1 MHEMKFGKDFTIT
14 TFKCITEPLK
24 ETDEVYVVSAEGK
37 IYKWDNTVTELT
49 DKYLEHFKEVSADVC
64 PVFNTQDRSCDLSVP
79 FIDIVAKE
87 ATDLKIK
94 YESNSK
100 NPFKTES
107 FLLDHFINKCDLF
120 PNNWEKVTLDD
131 NLTDIAEWVI
141 NVNKDIVI
149 PLIPE
154 EYRYLQ
160 DNNSCFKQVL
170 VSVLTL
176 SINDDNVNKLLAIT
190 KAVKDH
196 CDDLKA
202 AKVSKKSSATKDD
215 EKSDEA

>member
-14 TFKCITEPLK
+14 TFKCIVEPLK

-64 PVFNTQDRSCDLSVP
+64 PVFDTQDHSCDQTVS

-120 PNNWEKVTLDD
+120 PNNWEKVTLGD
-131 NLTDIAEWVI
+131 NIADIAEWVI
-141 NVNKDIVI
+141 NVNKDLVI
-149 PLIPE
+149 PLIPK
-154 EYRYLQ
+154 EYRDLQ
-160 DNNSCFKQVL
+160 DNAIYFKQVL

-176 SINDDNVNKLLAIT
+176 SIYDENINKLIAIT

-196 CDDLKA
+196 CDKLKA
-202 AKVSKKSSATKDD
+202 AKEANKSSVTKAEEKAD
-215 EKSDEA
+215 ES

>member
-1 MHEMKFGKDFTIT
+1 MNEMRVYDDNRGITFNIIIELLKD
-14 TFKCITEPLK
+14 
-24 ETDEVYVVSAEGK
+24 TDRLYIVSDDGK
-37 IYKWDNTVTELT
+37 IYKRNNTVTAGKS
-49 DKYLEHFKEVSADVC
+49 DYLENFIEVSAVDC
-64 PVFNTQDRSCDLSVP
+64 PVFNTTSCSDPNVP

-87 ATDLKIK
+87 ATELKIK
-94 YESNSK
+94 YESSSK

-131 NLTDIAEWVI
+131 NLTNIAEWVI
-141 NVNKDIVI
+141 NVNKDLVI
-149 PLIPE
+149 PLIPQ
-154 EYRYLQ
+154 EYRDLQ
-160 DNNSCFKQVL
+160 DNHEYFKQVL

-202 AKVSKKSSATKDD
+202 AKVSKKSSDNK
-215 EKSDEA
+215 EEKKSDES

>member
-1 MHEMKFGKDFTIT
+1 MKEINSNKVFTDNTINVI
-14 TFKCITEPLK
+14 FEQLK
-24 ETDEVYVVSAEGK
+24 STDEIYLVTDGK
-37 IYKWDNTVTELT
+37 IYKWDNTESESLCE
-49 DKYLEHFKEVSADVC
+49 YLEHFSEVSVEDC
-64 PVFNTQDRSCDLSVP
+64 PVFNTQNHNCDPTVS
-79 FIDIVAKE
+79 FIDIVVKE
-87 ATDLKIK
+87 ATELKIK
-94 YESNSK
+94 YESSSK

-131 NLTDIAEWVI
+131 NLTNIAEWVI
-141 NVNKDIVI
+141 NVNKDLVI
-149 PLIPE
+149 PFIPQ
-154 EYRYLQ
+154 EYRDLQ
-160 DNNSCFKQVL
+160 DNHEYFKQVL

-202 AKVSKKSSATKDD
+202 AKVSKKSSDNK
-215 EKSDEA
+215 EEKKSDES

>member
-14 TFKCITEPLK
+14 TFKCIVEPLK

-49 DKYLEHFKEVSADVC
+49 DKYLEHFTEVSADVC
-64 PVFNTQDRSCDLSVP
+64 PVFNTQNHSCDPTVS

-87 ATDLKIK
+87 AAELKIK
-94 YESNSK
+94 YESSSK

-120 PNNWEKVTLDD
+120 PNNWEKVTLGD
-131 NLTDIAEWVI
+131 NITDIAEWVI
-141 NVNKDIVI
+141 NVNKDLVI

-154 EYRYLQ
+154 EYKDLQ
-160 DNNSCFKQVL
+160 DNDTFKQVL

-202 AKVSKKSSATKDD
+202 AKASKKSSDNK
-215 EKSDEA
+215 EEKKSDES

>member
-1 MHEMKFGKDFTIT
+1 MHELDFGKDFTIT
-14 TFKCITEPLK
+14 TFKCIVEPLK
-24 ETDEVYVVSAEGK
+24 ETDEVYVVSADGK

-49 DKYLEHFKEVSADVC
+49 DKYLEHFNEVSAVDC
-64 PVFNTQDRSCDLSVP
+64 PIFNTQDHSCDPTVS

-94 YESNSK
+94 YESSSK

-120 PNNWEKVTLDD
+120 PNNWEKVTLGD
-131 NLTDIAEWVI
+131 NIADIAEWVI
-141 NVNKDIVI
+141 NVNKDLVI

-154 EYRYLQ
+154 EYKDLQ
-160 DNNSCFKQVL
+160 DNDIFKQVL

-196 CDDLKA
+196 CDDLKV
-202 AKVSKKSSATKDD
+202 AKESKKSSATKAEEKAD
-215 EKSDEA
+215 ES